1 MLDVHFNTINV
12 FIISGG
18 IISLSFSTVAAVMI
32 QRRTTD
38 GTLSSPAQGPSSTT
52 QSDTH
57 TNRFSTATREAG
69 HDVDGSDGAIFTKRR
84 RLATPYRRLIFALC
98 SSDILQ
104 STAFIL
110 GPFLVPRG
118 SVLSSPWGLGT
129 VSSCDM
135 DGLLIIFGSAVSCMY
150 TSSMCIYYFCKTVKD
165 MSDQD
170 FYEKIEQKLHRF
182 ILLFNLPLSIAAV
195 CTKSI
200 NPLAHLGF
208 CHFSRMPIGC
218 DPSIPGD
225 CIRGE
230 YASLFALLYCPLGIP
245 VLCLLITIFCT
256 IKVVSFYSSGRQERS
271 MFQKCIKGR
280 NDERMNIQNVTP
292 TNGNEELH
300 DLSDDEALVVAQKGH
315 MSRLLQREA
324 IGQLLWHM
332 LVFVFVYGVHI
343 GGTILRTFLPSYSSL
358 SELNNGDTMPKGIL
372 AAIYLTSIVRPLGGF
387 FNVLICVR
395 PQLLLFHR
403 QHPNKSWLQILWIF
417 LKKGGQVF
425 VSRNCKSSICSSS
438 AVREIC
444 CCCIWSKQDDGMD
457 ISPVLRQIVEMRM
470 NGEKQYVSRP
480 MYPPETMD
488 EEVNSAISGDV
499 HHQRNMHNHCQHD
512 DKNDCVDGLCSVHQS
527 LDTVKPA
534 FSLEE
539 NEFVT
544 RAFAR
549 ALERATGLEDKC
561 FKKEHDAPLLQQNDF
576 VAKAFAKAFE
586 RVQHIVPAKQG
597 NKCCALQQ
605 RLQSLSD
612 GGGDHDSSQMWS
624 ERDSIGTSQLSSFQV
639 DHDLPWGL
647 FSTAEENDEA
657 LAHNGSKI

>member
-38 GTLSSPAQGPSSTT
+38 GTGLSSASIQGPSST

-57 TNRFSTATREAG
+57 TNRFSTASREG
-69 HDVDGSDGAIFTKRR
+69 HDVDGHEGAICSKRR

-104 STAFIL
+104 SVAFIL

-118 SVLSSPWGLGT
+118 SDLSSPWGLGT

-135 DGLLIIFGSAVSCMY
+135 DGLLIIFGSTVSCMY
-150 TSSMCIYYFCKTVKD
+150 ISSMCIYYFCKTVKD

-170 FYEKIEQKLHRF
+170 FYEKIEQKLHWF

-200 NPLAHLGF
+200 NPVAHLGF

-230 YASLFALLYCPLGIP
+230 YASLFALLHCPLGIP
-245 VLCLLITIFCT
+245 VLCLLITFFCT
-256 IKVVSFYSSGRQERS
+256 IKVVSFYSSGRQERTL
-271 MFQKCIKGR
+271 FQKCSKGR

-300 DLSDDEALVVAQKGH
+300 DLSDDEALVVAQKDH

-358 SELNNGDTMPKGIL
+358 SELNNRDTMPKGIL

-387 FNVLICVR
+387 FNVLVCVR
-395 PQLLLFHR
+395 PQLLLFR
-403 QHPNKSWLQILWIF
+403 RMHPNQSWIQTWWIF
-417 LKKGGQVF
+417 LKKGGKVF
-425 VSRNCKSSICSSS
+425 DRRHWKSSICSSS
-438 AVREIC
+438 AAREIC

-457 ISPVLRQIVEMRM
+457 ISPVLRQIVEMQM

-480 MYPPETMD
+480 IYSPETMD
-488 EEVNSAISGDV
+488 EEVNSAMSGDV
-499 HHQRNMHNHCQHD
+499 HHQRNTHNHCQHD
-512 DKNDCVDGLCSVHQS
+512 DKKDCVNGLCSVHHS
-527 LDTVKPA
+527 LDAVKPA

-539 NEFVT
+539 NEIVT

-549 ALERATGLEDKC
+549 ALERATGLKDKC
-561 FKKEHDAPLLQQNDF
+561 FTKEHDTPLLQQNDF

-586 RVQHIVPAKQG
+586 RVEHIVPAPQQG

-605 RLQSLSD
+605 KSESLSG

-639 DHDLPWGL
+639 DHDLPWSL
-647 FSTAEENDEA
+647 FSTAEENNETSA
-657 LAHNGSKI
+657 QWV